1 MENSESVL
9 SLIYNGENF
18 IKINAKL
25 MWRKNAYSREEMPEY
40 VECSYHEALANAL
53 AYRDYLVNGSEVHI
67 DIYDDCMEIY
77 L

>member
-1 MENSESVL
+1 
-9 SLIYNGENF
+9 
-18 IKINAKL
+18 
-25 MWRKNAYSREEMPEY
+25 MPEY

-53 AYRDYLVNGSEVHI
+53 AYRDYLVIGSEVHI